1 MPNQLAKTKRR
12 QSLAEHAAVL
22 AALRAIAEREEATVM
37 DLLRTAA
44 RQMVR
49 DRAALPAHA
58 EAVRSV
64 VWQMAPKMPRR
75 FKTPAQLAR
84 FKRAQREFD
93 QVLLDLRIAA
103 PAEVQAR
110 NSLVPS
116 HHSIRLLNFA
126 NAHAA
131 SV

>member
-22 AALRAIAEREEATVM
+22 AALTTIAERENTTVM
-37 DLLRTAA
+37 DLLRSAA
-44 RQMVR
+44 RQLVR
-49 DRAALPAHA
+49 ERAAVPAHA
-58 EAVRSV
+58 AALRAV
-64 VWQMAPKMPRR
+64 VWQMAPQMPPR

-93 QVLLDLRIAA
+93 QVLLDLRLAA
-103 PAEVQAR
+103 PAEVQTR
-110 NSLVPS
+110 NSIVPS
-116 HHSIRLLNFA
+116 DRPVRLLNFA

-131 SV
+131 SD

>member
-22 AALRAIAEREEATVM
+22 AALKAIAEREQTTVM
-37 DLLRTAA
+37 DLLRVAA

-49 DRAALPAHA
+49 ERAALPIHA

-64 VWQMAPKMPRR
+64 VLRLAPKMPRR

-93 QVLLDLRIAA
+93 QILLDLRIAA
-103 PAEVQAR
+103 PADVQTR
-110 NSLVPS
+110 NSIVPNDRPVR
-116 HHSIRLLNFA
+116 ILNFA
-126 NAHAA
+126 RAHAIPP
-131 SV
+131 

>member
-22 AALRAIAEREEATVM
+22 AALKTIADREDATVM
-37 DLLRTAA
+37 DLLRTAT
-44 RQMVR
+44 RQIVR
-49 DRAALPAHA
+49 ERAASPAHA

-64 VWQMAPKMPRR
+64 VWQMAPKMPSR

-93 QVLLDLRIAA
+93 QVLIDLRIAE

-110 NSLVPS
+110 NSIVPS
-116 HHSIRLLNFA
+116 QRPIRLLNFA